1 MTTFVTAAIG
11 SSWGSICLFQQLF
24 PSKFLPTSRW
34 FLGGFLGGLWAF
46 IERKGGR
53 SNFLYSVRLSVD
65 SLWKVGVKRGWWK
78 GVRNGDVW
86 VFVMGLA
93 LIGACYEVDPESVQG
108 GSLRKVLGFLR
119 GEGWIDRA
127 GRSEVEKDERKK
139 GDHGD
144 RRVQ

>member
-1 MTTFVTAAIG
+1 M
-11 SSWGSICLFQQLF
+11 
-24 PSKFLPTSRW
+24 PSSRW

-53 SNFLYSVRLSVD
+53 SNFLYSIRLSVD

-93 LIGACYEVDPESVQG
+93 LIGAIYEADPEAVQG
-108 GSLRKVLGFLR
+108 SPLRKALGFLR
-119 GEGWIDRA
+119 GEGWVDRA
-127 GRSEVEKDERKK
+127 GVAKRENHPGKK
-139 GDHGD
+139 GL
-144 RRVQ
+144 